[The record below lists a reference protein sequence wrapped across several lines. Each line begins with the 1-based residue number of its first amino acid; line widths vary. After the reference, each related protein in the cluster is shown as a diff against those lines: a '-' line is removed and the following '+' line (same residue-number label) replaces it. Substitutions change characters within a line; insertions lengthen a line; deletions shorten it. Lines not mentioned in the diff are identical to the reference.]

1 MTPTTD
7 QINAVEQHETRAKN
21 VESVSTPGSAGM
33 GALLGGTFGGALGSP
48 PSDGGKLLSDRTIS
62 LSSNAAVRSA
72 VFRQAQRSQGNHFVQ
87 RAISRAIE
95 QKAPAEADAVNAQAD
110 VIPTGGGEPLAEQPR
125 EFMESRFGHDF
136 ADVRIHTDGGAA
148 TAAEALNANA
158 FTSGRDI
165 YFGQGKYQPESKD
178 GQRLLAH
185 ELTHTIQQTNGP
197 SSATPASASGEL
209 TVSSPEDALE
219 KESEQAADAVM
230 SDRTPTVPR
239 NVGAAPVQ
247 RSTLV
252 QRDARNVFAGKS
264 YDLKTNKGVLQMA
277 QDWQVQLWEDW
288 SSFPV
293 NSKERN
299 KAGRAMAIYMEH
311 YLPRFEEAAR
321 QGAAPGFLTQ
331 QVMAAVNDSIAGGET
346 EATSK
351 KYIDVRSYRTW
362 FPEHYAAEYF
372 DEANRLR
379 QEGRADFAYFE
390 KAKLDYLYERE
401 KYTSF
406 AAVQYV
412 DHFAAD
418 MLDEQGLKILAGQW
432 PDLPFREHRLFIRL
446 DAMDKAEVI
455 AKQEWFEA
463 IGKMDA
469 KLVKSGQREKRYAE
483 IVQKLAQFVKLKQGL
498 LTGTTPPE
506 QARWIDGRIEDL
518 VTELREEFGV
528 LLDRARLFEF
538 VTAGADLRKVTGRIE
553 VSPEGKLYLG
563 KRLTFRAQLDY
574 LPPGRQ
580 ARLAWRWVTGGREA
594 KFLMEKPAHVV
605 GKAPLAEPLELVP
618 PFWVTG
624 PYKYEIGRHGGMEVA
639 AYVYLGEDDQPA
651 TRLSSGW
658 LAMPEEVPAKIE
670 VTGAPKE
677 AVRGAP
683 VQFGMGPWIP
693 ESSNYKA
700 QWFVDGKHINDFWVF
715 KYSFQTAGP
724 HEVAVKLRRY
734 DTDFFGDTD
743 YGIFSESLPVKINV
757 IEPTQYGESVLAKL
771 DNPLVEGLSD
781 KSLTD
786 VAKSTES
793 SIHALER
800 KAAME
805 EDGSYWK
812 DRVETQRERLRKI
825 NEYVPDLAQAE
836 KLPEDE
842 LNLEQ
847 GRTYSGPVPAVLI
860 HPEKNMTVPL
870 AMYMVVKHTTGGW
883 QAQLIDATGKIL
895 RFTGS
900 GSTTQDAYLSAFK
913 SWSSDN
919 EYPIGGQVVYRFD
932 PVVFPGSGQ
941 PERRSFSTT
950 TSWKKAKDWWD
961 KATAVAGL
969 ILGGLLLAAPEATIT
984 KALALALLAAVTAR
998 GAIAVA
1004 EKLEI
1009 GYDINDKEILL
1020 EGISIAASVTG
1031 VGGTLMRTIGRG
1043 VGRPL
1048 ITQVGSALIIT
1059 STATDIGTFVYAT
1072 ADAIRMLRAID
1083 DDPTLDDAQK
1093 QVEILRVMTGLFA
1106 NSLLQIVSNKD
1117 LIKGKP
1123 RIKTQLESGEKIK
1136 LDTSARVDMELELR
1150 ATGEHETFLKRTQG
1164 MDAEARDRVLVEW
1177 VIDARAR
1184 RALKPTPENVRRV
1197 TDPKYAADYDAE
1209 ITVADHT
1216 YRRMKKNGKWCRF
1229 TEPVCGIDL
1238 ANINSDVDVILT
1250 QKTAAPGEPDVIP
1263 SLEDV
1268 TTHPGPQLAPATPGG
1283 PARALPPGMG
1293 EHKAARRK
1301 EYEDAGGTWPIERW
1315 NELYDRRMKARQAE
1329 LEQQVKDLTAQKET
1343 LEKNLNESLQK
1354 AKTAKDE
1361 ANRIAGEARIAKG
1374 NAKTQLNAQA
1384 QQARAASE
1392 QAAKQ
1397 ADATR
1402 QPVVDTQIQIQRL
1415 QSQLN
1420 VDAGTRL
1427 PCFAAGTTVWTP
1439 DGPRPIEE
1447 LRVNDAVLA
1456 CDLKNFSIVEARV
1469 VETYRNQT
1477 TKFYHVAVGGQII
1490 CTTSLHRFWVQSE
1503 REWIDAQNLTAGMEL
1518 WTTAGNPAPI
1528 NSIEIHEAPGAA
1540 TYNLQ
1545 VDKTPTYFVGPGV
1558 LVHNNGAP
1566 SYGFGNLRIYLGVN
1580 PNFPGSVYVGQTDD
1594 IARRQKEHREEA
1606 IEMLKKPNLT
1616 LEQRQFWEFK
1626 RDLELTERVSGLN
1639 QDQANYLEQKNITLQ
1654 RDTAKA
1660 GAYEE
1665 GDEVKHGKT
1674 MNRREQVSAKKMP
1687 ALEKKIMADPKVKAA
1702 GVCP

>member
-1 MTPTTD
+1 MALTTD
-7 QINAVEQHETRAKN
+7 HINAVEQHETPAKN
-21 VESVSTPGSAGM
+21 VESSSTHRSPDMSA
-33 GALLGGTFGGALGSP
+33 LRDGTFGGVVRNP
-48 PSDGGKLLSDRTIS
+48 QSDGGRLLSDRTIS
-62 LSSNAAVRSA
+62 LSRNAAVRSA
-72 VFRQAQRSQGNHFVQ
+72 VFRQAQRTHGNHFVQ

-95 QKAPAEADAVNAQAD
+95 QKTAAEANAVKAEAD
-110 VIPTGGGEPLAEQPR
+110 VIPTGGGEPLAKQPR
-125 EFMESRFGHDF
+125 EFMESRFGRDF
-136 ADVRIHTDGGAA
+136 GDVRIHTDGRAA

-158 FTSGRDI
+158 FTTGRDI

-185 ELTHTIQQTNGP
+185 ELTHTIQQTTGP
-197 SSATPASASGEL
+197 SSATPASPSGEL

-219 KESEQAADAVM
+219 KESDHAADAVM
-230 SDRTPTVPR
+230 SDKTPAVPP
-239 NVGAAPVQ
+239 NVGSAPVQ

-252 QRDARNVFAGKS
+252 QRDARDVFAGKS

-299 KAGRAMAIYMEH
+299 KAGRAMAIYMDR
-311 YLPRFEEAAR
+311 YLPRFEEAAK

-331 QVMAAVNDSIAGGET
+331 QVIAGVNDSIASGET
-346 EATSK
+346 EAASK
-351 KYIDVRSYRTW
+351 NYIEMRSYRTW
-362 FPEHYAAEYF
+362 FPEHYSAEYF

-432 PDLPFREHRLFIRL
+432 PALPFEQHRLFIRL

-469 KLVKSGQREKRYAE
+469 KAVKTAQREKRYAE
-483 IVQKLAQFVKLKQGL
+483 IVEKLAQFVKLKQGL
-498 LTGTTPPE
+498 LTGTTAAE
-506 QARWIDGRIEDL
+506 QARWIEGRIEDL

-528 LLDRARLFEF
+528 LMDRARLFES
-538 VTAGADLRKVTGRIE
+538 VTAGAELRKVTGRIE

-594 KFLMEKPAHVV
+594 KFFMDKVI
-605 GKAPLAEPLELVP
+605 GKAALAEPLELVP
-618 PFWVTG
+618 PFWVWS
-624 PYKYEIGRHGGMEVA
+624 PYKYEVGRHGGMEIA
-639 AYVYLGEDDQPA
+639 AYVYLGDDDQPV

-658 LAMPEEVPAKIE
+658 LPMPNEIPLEVY
-670 VTGAPKE
+670 VTGAPKQ
-677 AVRGAP
+677 AVKGAP

-693 ESSNYKA
+693 ESNHYKA
-700 QWFVDGKHINDFWVF
+700 QWYVDGKHINDFWVF
-715 KYSFQTAGP
+715 KYSFPTADK
-724 HEVAVKLRRY
+724 HTVAVKILSH
-734 DTDFFGDTD
+734 DFGLF
-743 YGIFSESLPVKINV
+743 IESLPVEINV
-757 IEPTQYGESVLAKL
+757 IEPTEYGESMLAEL
-771 DNPLVEGLSD
+771 DKPLVEGLSQ

-793 SIHALER
+793 SIAALER

-812 DRVETQRERLRKI
+812 DRVEAQRERLQKI
-825 NEYVPDLAQAE
+825 NELVPDLAQAE
-836 KLPEDE
+836 KLPADE

-870 AMYMVVKHTTGGW
+870 AMYMVVKYTSGGW
-883 QAQLIDATGKIL
+883 QAQLIDATGKVL
-895 RFTGS
+895 HFTGS

-913 SWSSDN
+913 TWSSDN
-919 EYPIGGQVVYRFD
+919 EYPIGGEVVYRFD
-932 PVVFPGSGQ
+932 PVVFRGSGQ

-961 KATAVAGL
+961 KATAVVG
-969 ILGGLLLAAPEATIT
+969 IIVGGLLLAAPEATIT

-998 GAIAVA
+998 SAVA
-1004 EKLEI
+1004 ISEKLAI

-1031 VGGTLMRTIGRG
+1031 VGGTLVRTIGVR

-1059 STATDIGTFVYAT
+1059 STATDVGTFVYAS
-1072 ADAIRMLRAID
+1072 AEAVRMLRAID

-1106 NSLLQIVSNKD
+1106 NAALQIVSNKD

-1123 RIKTQLESGEKIK
+1123 SIKTRLETGEKIK
-1136 LDTSARVDMELELR
+1136 LDTAARVDMELELR

-1164 MDAEARDRVLVEW
+1164 LDAEARDRVLVEW

-1184 RALKPTPENVRRV
+1184 LDLKATPENVRRV
-1197 TDPKYAADYDAE
+1197 TDPKYTADYDAE

-1229 TEPVCGIDL
+1229 TEPVCGIDIP
-1238 ANINSDVDVILT
+1238 NVNPEVDVILT
-1250 QKTAAPGEPDVIP
+1250 QKPAAPGEPDIIP

-1268 TTHPGPQLAPATPGG
+1268 TTHPGPQLAPLKPGG

-1293 EHKAARRK
+1293 EHKAARWK
-1301 EYEDAGGTWPIERW
+1301 EYQDGGGTWPIDRW
-1315 NELYDRRMKARQAE
+1315 NELYERRMKARLAE
-1329 LEQQVKDLTAQKET
+1329 FAQQVTDLKAQKKT
-1343 LEKNLNESLQK
+1343 LEKNFEELTIK
-1354 AKTAKDE
+1354 AQTAKAE
-1361 ANRIAGEARIAKG
+1361 ADRIGGQAVIAKG
-1374 NAKTQLNAQA
+1374 DARTQLLEQA
-1384 QQARAASE
+1384 RQASAAHEQVVQQAKATYD
-1392 QAAKQ
+1392 QAVQ
-1397 ADATR
+1397 T
-1402 QPVVDTQIQIQRL
+1402 TIQIQRL
-1415 QSQLN
+1415 ESQLN
-1420 VDAGTRL
+1420 VDVGTRL
-1427 PCFAAGTTVWTP
+1427 PCFAAGTLVWTP

-1456 CDLKNFSIVEARV
+1456 CDLENFSTVAARV
-1469 VETYRNQT
+1469 VETYRNQA
-1477 TKFYHVAVGGQII
+1477 TKFYHVAVGDQII
-1490 CTTSLHRFWVQSE
+1490 YATSLHRFWVQSE
-1503 REWIDAQNLTAGMEL
+1503 REWIETQHLKPGMEL
-1518 WTTAGNPAPI
+1518 WTMSGNAAPI
-1528 NSIEIHEAPGAA
+1528 TAIEVHEAAGAA

-1545 VDKTPTYFVGPGV
+1545 VDPSPTYFVGAGV

-1566 SYGFGNLRIYLGVN
+1566 SYNFGNLRIYIGVN
-1580 PNFPGSVYVGQTDD
+1580 PNFPGFVYVGQTDD
-1594 IARRQKEHREEA
+1594 IVRRQKEHRDEA

-1616 LEQRQFWEFK
+1616 VEQRQFWEFK

-1660 GAYEE
+1660 GAYDE
-1665 GDEVKHGKT
+1665 GDDVKHGKV
-1674 MNRREQVSAKKMP
+1674 MNRREQVSARKMP
-1687 ALEKKIMADPKVKAA
+1687 ALEKKIMADPKVKAI